1 MANSDYN
8 IVYTVDDFLVVLMP
22 ADNCGLTIE
31 QIQAKDVPDGITS
44 HIVKHSD
51 LPTDTVFQNA
61 WVYKDGKVQVDLPK
75 AKEVHKEYIRRERK
89 EKLAALDIEFQRALE
104 TGADTTSIV
113 SKKKA
118 LRDATANT
126 AIDAAKTT
134 AELKAAWDTAVL
146 GTSPYP
152 S

>member
-1 MANSDYN
+1 MSIISIDMA
-8 IVYTVDDFLVVLMP
+8 
-22 ADNCGLTIE
+22 
-31 QIQAKDVPDGITS
+31 
-44 HIVKHSD
+44 
-51 LPTDTVFQNA
+51 
-61 WVYKDGKVQVDLPK
+61 K
-75 AKEVHKEYIRRERK
+75 AKEIHKNKIREAREP
-89 EKLAALDIEFQRALE
+89 KLAALDIEFQKALE
-104 TGADTTSIV
+104 TSADTTSIV

-118 LRDATANT
+118 LRDATANA